1 MAISWL
7 LTAAGWQD
15 NDVKNRITTHRG
27 TVFPNL
33 EGRMAMSVRIGIRA
47 HDMNNLPLE
56 ELANEVS
63 KKGLSGVQLAL
74 AKSFKDLNTG
84 LGSLSP
90 GLAHHIGGAFQRKG
104 VQISVL
110 GCYINMIHPDFAE
123 RRRALDRFKEHIR
136 FARDF
141 GCSIVGT
148 ETGGVQN
155 DIVYTEE
162 NFGEQPFLEVV
173 ESVRGL
179 VAEAEKFGV
188 IVGIEGGINHPVH
201 TPQRMRRLLDEIP
214 SNNLQVIY
222 DPANFL
228 SPDNY
233 QRQEEVIEEAFEL
246 FGDRMVIMHA
256 KDFVIED
263 GWIKMVPVGQGLLNY
278 DAVFKRLK
286 KQKPFIQILLESTQ
300 EPHIDGSIAFL
311 KEKYENA

>member
-1 MAISWL
+1 ME
-7 LTAAGWQD
+7 
-15 NDVKNRITTHRG
+15 
-27 TVFPNL
+27 P
-33 EGRMAMSVRIGIRA
+33 RIGIRA
-47 HDMNNLPLE
+47 HDLKNLPLE
-56 ELANEVS
+56 ELAAEVS
-63 KKGLSGVQLAL
+63 GKGLTGVQLAL

-90 GLAHHIGGAFQRKG
+90 GFAHHIGSAFQREG

-110 GCYINMIHPDFAE
+110 GCYINMIHPDHAE
-123 RRRALDRFKEHIR
+123 RRKALDRFKEHIR

-148 ETGGVQN
+148 ETGGVGA

-173 ESVRGL
+173 ESVTEL

-201 TPQRMRRLLDEIP
+201 TLQRMKRLLDEIP

-222 DPANFL
+222 DPVNFL

-233 QRQEEVIEEAFEL
+233 ERQEEVIQEAFEL
-246 FGDRMVIMHA
+246 FGDRMVILHA

-263 GWIKMVPVGQGLLNY
+263 GWVKMVPVGQGLLNY

-286 KQKPFIQILLESTQ
+286 QQKPYIQILLESTQ
-300 EPHIDGSIAFL
+300 EPYVDGSIAFL
-311 KEKYENA
+311 KEKYKNA